1 MFVITERLVGPE
13 GVFLGN
19 FAARLGAPEPSPH
32 RDRVGTLP
40 CHRPTLVV
48 ADVEPSAVPL
58 TLHPGHLGSQNRA
71 VLAGVLATQPA
82 NDAEYESNGAGHLLM
97 YYAPFDDWRRTDVA
111 PDHAAP
117 TWAVGVRRLTAVG

>member
-19 FAARLGAPEPSPH
+19 FAARIGAPMSQATH
-32 RDRVGTLP
+32 RDRVGSLP

-48 ADVEPSAVPL
+48 ADVEPGAVPP
-58 TLHPGHLGSQNRA
+58 TLHPGNLGSQNRA

-82 NDAEYESNGAGHLLM
+82 TTQN
-97 YYAPFDDWRRTDVA
+97 T
-111 PDHAAP
+111 
-117 TWAVGVRRLTAVG
+117 TATGRDIC